1 MIPSEKLYEFRN
13 DFTMQINASR
23 NLQTQ
28 SQSSEDEGFSLLEL
42 MVVVVIMSILALVVM
57 PRIID
62 RPDQARVAR
71 VKSDLAVLNSAVKLY
86 KLDNYRYPT
95 TEQGL
100 MALVE
105 APTTEPVPKNW
116 AQNGYIDR
124 LPKDP
129 WGNDYQYLQ
138 PGVHDQ
144 VDIFTLG
151 ADGVS
156 GGTGLDADI
165 GTWTEE

>member
-1 MIPSEKLYEFRN
+1 
-13 DFTMQINASR
+13 MQINASR
-23 NLQTQ
+23 HLHHRQR
-28 SQSSEDEGFSLLEL
+28 SSTEAGFSLLEL

-71 VKSDLAVLNSAVKLY
+71 VKSDLAVLNSAIKLY

-100 MALVE
+100 MALVA
-105 APTTEPVPKNW
+105 APTSEPVPKNW

-144 VDIFTLG
+144 FDIFTLG

-156 GGTGLDADI
+156 GGSDLDADI
-165 GTWTEE
+165 GTWSEE

>member
-1 MIPSEKLYEFRN
+1 MKINKSLLFGPKLARRG
-13 DFTMQINASR
+13 DA
-23 NLQTQ
+23 
-28 SQSSEDEGFSLLEL
+28 GFSLLEL

-71 VKSDLAVLNSAVKLY
+71 AQADISALAGALKLY
-86 KLDNYRYPT
+86 KLDNFRYPT

-100 MALVE
+100 GALVN
-105 APTTEPVPKNW
+105 APAAEPVPGNY
-116 AQNGYIDR
+116 AQGGYIDR
-124 LPKDP
+124 LPTDP
-129 WGNDYQYLQ
+129 WGNAYQYLS
-138 PGVHDQ
+138 PGVHDEF
-144 VDIFTLG
+144 DIFTLG

-165 GTWTEE
+165 GSWDG

>member
-1 MIPSEKLYEFRN
+1 MKINKSLLFRPELARRG
-13 DFTMQINASR
+13 DA
-23 NLQTQ
+23 
-28 SQSSEDEGFSLLEL
+28 GFSLLEL

-71 VKSDLAVLNSAVKLY
+71 AQADISALAGALKLY
-86 KLDNYRYPT
+86 KLDNFRYPT

-100 MALVE
+100 AALVS
-105 APTTEPVPKNW
+105 APAAEPVPGNY
-116 AQNGYIDR
+116 AQGGYIDR
-124 LPKDP
+124 LPTDP
-129 WGNDYQYLQ
+129 WGNAYQYLS
-138 PGVHDQ
+138 PGVHDEF
-144 VDIFTLG
+144 DIFTLG

-165 GTWTEE
+165 GSWDG